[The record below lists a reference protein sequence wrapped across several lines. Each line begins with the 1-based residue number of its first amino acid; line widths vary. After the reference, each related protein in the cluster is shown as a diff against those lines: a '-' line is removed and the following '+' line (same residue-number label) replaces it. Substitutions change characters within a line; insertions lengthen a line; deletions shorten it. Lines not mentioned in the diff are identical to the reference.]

1 MVMDGLKKRGF
12 PLIGAI
18 FLGVGVVKLL
28 QGGGWIVWFL
38 LAFLFGAFSLFKSN
52 KDGGDAA

>member
-1 MVMDGLKKRGF
+1 MDGLKKRGF